1 MQTEPQKVKHI
12 LLVGNPNVG
21 KSTIFNLL
29 CNKNQKTGNYAGV
42 TVASH
47 QGTYIHQGEE
57 VEIVDLP
64 GSYSIYPTSEDEA
77 IFTKYLIEEQE
88 KYSGVIYIADA
99 LNLKRSLLLFQQ
111 IKDLGIPVLVVLN
124 QMDLAE
130 KRGLHIDSKKLET
143 LIGNRILETNAKANI
158 GIEEIRNAI
167 RNNEFSVSDKAFFDI
182 PSENLGLVF
191 KISRQIN
198 ETNFYKVWTLIA
210 ADTYLGKLESVKT
223 QLNQEDRKCMVP
235 KRLQVQETIRRY
247 QQIDGYMSQII
258 SKKPQFKELL
268 TEKLDK
274 VLVHPILGYLVFAII
289 LLTIFQ
295 SVFFIAEYPMNWID
309 GSFAWLSQF
318 TKTHLPEG
326 PINSLLSD
334 GIIPGIDGIVIFA
347 PQIGILLYFLYL
359 LEDSGYMARVIFLM
373 DRFLRPFG
381 LNGKSIVPLVSG
393 TACAIPAIMSTR
405 NIENVKERL
414 ITILITPFMTC
425 SARLPVYS
433 IIIALIFSD
442 ETIWGIQYKALALFA
457 MYFLGFVTALIS
469 AFILKYFIKNKGKT
483 FLVMDLPAYK
493 MPLWTYD
500 FKLVLGKVWEFI
512 TGAGKII
519 LAVSVI
525 LWVLSYFGPKDEKQ
539 LFQVQSEVKL
549 ENSYLAKIG
558 RQMEPAIAPLGYDW
572 KMGVGILSSFAAREV
587 FVGTMSTLYSLDDEA
602 EEQTV
607 IEKMKAD
614 VKPNGEKVFNFA
626 TGISILIFY
635 AFAMQC
641 ISTIAVVYR
650 ETKSWKWTAIQLVFM
665 SGLAYFVSMIAYQIL
680 K

>member
-1 MQTEPQKVKHI
+1 
-12 LLVGNPNVG
+12 
-21 KSTIFNLL
+21 
-29 CNKNQKTGNYAGV
+29 
-42 TVASH
+42 
-47 QGTYIHQGEE
+47 
-57 VEIVDLP
+57 
-64 GSYSIYPTSEDEA
+64 
-77 IFTKYLIEEQE
+77 
-88 KYSGVIYIADA
+88 
-99 LNLKRSLLLFQQ
+99 
-111 IKDLGIPVLVVLN
+111 
-124 QMDLAE
+124 
-130 KRGLHIDSKKLET
+130 
-143 LIGNRILETNAKANI
+143 
-158 GIEEIRNAI
+158 
-167 RNNEFSVSDKAFFDI
+167 
-182 PSENLGLVF
+182 
-191 KISRQIN
+191 
-198 ETNFYKVWTLIA
+198 
-210 ADTYLGKLESVKT
+210 
-223 QLNQEDRKCMVP
+223 
-235 KRLQVQETIRRY
+235 
-247 QQIDGYMSQII
+247 
-258 SKKPQFKELL
+258 
-268 TEKLDK
+268 
-274 VLVHPILGYLVFAII
+274 
-289 LLTIFQ
+289 
-295 SVFFIAEYPMNWID
+295 
-309 GSFAWLSQF
+309 
-318 TKTHLPEG
+318 
-326 PINSLLSD
+326 
-334 GIIPGIDGIVIFA
+334 
-347 PQIGILLYFLYL
+347 
-359 LEDSGYMARVIFLM
+359 
-373 DRFLRPFG
+373 
-381 LNGKSIVPLVSG
+381 
-393 TACAIPAIMSTR
+393 
-405 NIENVKERL
+405 
-414 ITILITPFMTC
+414 
-425 SARLPVYS
+425 
-433 IIIALIFSD
+433 
-442 ETIWGIQYKALALFA
+442 

>member
-130 KRGLHIDSKKLET
+130 KRGLHIDSKKLEI

-167 RNNEFSVSDKAFFDI
+167 RNNEFSASDKAFFDI

-198 ETNFYKVWTLIA
+198 EKNFYKVWTLIA

-274 VLVHPILGYLVFAII
+274 VLVHPILGYLVFALI
-289 LLTIFQ
+289 LLMIFQ

-334 GIIPGIDGIVIFA
+334 GIIPGIGGIVIFA